1 VPDIGSIPLWVGQE
15 LSTAGPHVRSVAATL
30 TQSLQDLRNQL
41 APVAE
46 TWDSQAHSYYDP
58 LEKMWDQSAQRLF
71 GTSGSATVS
80 PGTTDPAQVLAQE
93 GVLGEIAQALDR
105 AWENYVLTEGAN
117 THIWRTQ

>member
-1 VPDIGSIPLWVGQE
+1 VGQE
-15 LSTAGPHVRSVAATL
+15 LSTAGPHVRSVAVTL
-30 TQSLQDLRNQL
+30 SQSLQDLRNQL

-71 GTSGSATVS
+71 GSSGAATASPGVS
-80 PGTTDPAQVLAQE
+80 PSQVLAEE
-93 GVLGEIAQALDR
+93 GVLGEIADALDR
-105 AWENYVLTEGAN
+105 AWENYCLTEGAN